1 MENIKSKIYLTL
13 SMFIFGTIGVFV
25 RFIPFS
31 SATIAFWRGFIGMI
45 FLLVV
50 LLFKG
55 EKIITSKIKK
65 NLLLLCV
72 SGGFIGINWI
82 LLFEAYRY
90 TTVATATLCYY
101 MAPVIV
107 IVASIFLFKE
117 SLNFKKVICVVLA
130 LMGMVLVSGVLNES
144 FQSKELKGVLLGLGA
159 AFFYACVIL
168 LNKKIGNIAPMPKT
182 VFQLGS
188 AAIVILPY
196 MLLSGSGE
204 KTEISVVSVGLLLLV
219 SVVHTGVAYLLYF
232 TAVGNLKAQT
242 SAVLSYIDPVVAIIL
257 SAVLLKEDIGLLSV
271 LGAVIILCSAL
282 FNELPQKK
290 K

>member
-1 MENIKSKIYLTL
+1 MENFKPKIYITL

-31 SATIAFWRGFIGMI
+31 SATVAFWRGFVGML

-50 LLFKG
+50 LIVKG
-55 EKIITSKIKK
+55 EKIYTENIKK
-65 NLLLLCV
+65 NLLLLCL

-107 IVASIFLFKE
+107 IIASIFIFSEKLNIKKTLCVIF
-117 SLNFKKVICVVLA
+117 SLI
-130 LMGMVLVSGVLNES
+130 GMIFVSGVLNVKFS
-144 FQSKELKGVLLGLGA
+144 FTEFKGVFLGLGA
-159 AFFYACVIL
+159 ALFYACVIL
-168 LNKKIGNIAPMPKT
+168 FNKKIGNIEPVPKT

-188 AAIVILPY
+188 ATVVILPY
-196 MLLSGSGE
+196 MLLTS
-204 KTEISVVSVGLLLLV
+204 SVNVEDITVSSIVLLLIV
-219 SVVHTGVAYLLYF
+219 SILHTGVAYLLYF
-232 TAVGNLKAQT
+232 TAVGKLKAQT
-242 SAVLSYIDPVVAIIL
+242 TAILSYIDPVVAI
-257 SAVLLKEDIGLLSV
+257 VL
-271 LGAVIILCSAL
+271 SAL
-282 FNELPQKK
+282 FLKEKIGFFGVMGAIIILFSAFINELPQKK

>member
-1 MENIKSKIYLTL
+1 MENLKPKIYLTL

-31 SATIAFWRGFIGMI
+31 SATVAFWRGFVGML

-50 LLFKG
+50 LIVKG
-55 EKIITSKIKK
+55 EKIYTENIKK
-65 NLLLLCV
+65 NLLLLCL

-107 IVASIFLFKE
+107 IIASIFIFNEKLD
-117 SLNFKKVICVVLA
+117 FKKTLCVIFSLI
-130 LMGMVLVSGVLNES
+130 GMIFVSGVLNVKFS
-144 FQSKELKGVLLGLGA
+144 FTEFKGVFLGLGA
-159 AFFYACVIL
+159 ALFYACVIL
-168 LNKKIGNIAPMPKT
+168 FNKKIGNIEPIPKT

-188 AAIVILPY
+188 AAVVILPY
-196 MLLSGSGE
+196 MLLTS
-204 KTEISVVSVGLLLLV
+204 SVNVDDITVSSIVLLLIV
-219 SVVHTGVAYLLYF
+219 SILHTGVAYLLYF
-232 TAVGNLKAQT
+232 TAVGKLKAQT
-242 SAVLSYIDPVVAIIL
+242 TAILSYIDPVVAI
-257 SAVLLKEDIGLLSV
+257 VL
-271 LGAVIILCSAL
+271 SAL
-282 FNELPQKK
+282 FLKEKIDFFGVMGAIIILFSAFINELPQKK

>member
-1 MENIKSKIYLTL
+1 MENFKPKIYLTL

-31 SATIAFWRGFIGMI
+31 SATVAFWRGFVGML

-50 LLFKG
+50 LIVKG
-55 EKIITSKIKK
+55 EKIYTENIKK
-65 NLLLLCV
+65 NLLLLCL

-107 IVASIFLFKE
+107 IIASIFIFSEKLD
-117 SLNFKKVICVVLA
+117 FKKTLCVIFSLI
-130 LMGMVLVSGVLNES
+130 GMIFVSGVLNVKFS
-144 FQSKELKGVLLGLGA
+144 FTEFKGVFLGLGA
-159 AFFYACVIL
+159 ALFYACVIL
-168 LNKKIGNIAPMPKT
+168 FNKKIGNIEPIPKT

-188 AAIVILPY
+188 AAVVILPY
-196 MLLSGSGE
+196 MLLTS
-204 KTEISVVSVGLLLLV
+204 SVNVDDITVSSIVLLLIV
-219 SVVHTGVAYLLYF
+219 SILHTGVAYLLYF
-232 TAVGNLKAQT
+232 TAVGKLKAQT
-242 SAVLSYIDPVVAIIL
+242 TAILSYIDPVVAI
-257 SAVLLKEDIGLLSV
+257 VL
-271 LGAVIILCSAL
+271 SAL
-282 FNELPQKK
+282 FLKEKIGFFGIMGAIIILFSALINELPQKK